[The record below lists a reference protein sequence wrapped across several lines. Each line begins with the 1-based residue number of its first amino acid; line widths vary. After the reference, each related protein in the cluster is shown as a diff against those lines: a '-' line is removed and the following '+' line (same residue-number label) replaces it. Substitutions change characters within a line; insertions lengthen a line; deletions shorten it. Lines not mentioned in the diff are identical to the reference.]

1 MNGKTLT
8 AEQCSKL
15 SLSKNTSGFGGVTLK
30 VYASISGGKDS
41 LAALI
46 THMERGGQCD
56 GAIYCRI
63 MFDDETSAE
72 VPEHEEWLHSK
83 CFPLLER
90 EYGIK
95 TQIVQGKYTYTDCFY
110 KQYEKGGKVGKIWG
124 FPFLRG
130 AWCNTR
136 LKVRPIQAHIKTLG
150 EFTEIVGIAADET
163 KRIERKTVAGKILKQ
178 VVYKVTGGYTY
189 ELVYTASGRKVR
201 TQLGA
206 DCTPA
211 EKVEI
216 EYLFDFYKRLW
227 EKEKDAFLAAYI
239 QKHRIF
245 AIRADIEPQEMSL
258 EESIKMSAL
267 MRGMSDESPLRAIE
281 AGK

>member
-1 MNGKTLT
+1 MNADFSHTCEGCEHVVTEPWAKDIISYRCF
-8 AEQCSKL
+8 APGRCK
-15 SLSKNTSGFGGVTLK
+15 GRVVGVK
-30 VYASISGGKDS
+30 
-41 LAALI
+41 
-46 THMERGGQCD
+46 R
-56 GAIYCRI
+56 
-63 MFDDETSAE
+63 FDPYIPAWC
-72 VPEHEEWLHSK
+72 PK
-83 CFPLLER
+83 LER
-90 EYGIK
+90 SREMDKTALLKKIRALAEHGVGGEAENAEKLLARMMKKYGISEAELDEE
-95 TQIVQGKYTYTDCFY
+95 TRVRHDFTYHGGE
-110 KQYEKGGKVGKIWG
+110 EK
-124 FPFLRG
+124 
-130 AWCNTR
+130 
-136 LKVRPIQAHIKTLG
+136 
-150 EFTEIVGIAADET
+150 
-163 KRIERKTVAGKILKQ
+163 KILKQ

-245 AIRADIEPQEMSL
+245 AIRADVEPQEMSL

>member
-15 SLSKNTSGFGGVTLK
+15 SLYILMTTKTREGEAEAWEK
-30 VYASISGGKDS
+30 
-41 LAALI
+41 LA
-46 THMERGGQCD
+46 EEKKED
-56 GAIYCRI
+56 GSPKYIHAADNAQFWRELDADLRKIL

-136 LKVRPIQAHIKTLG
+136 LKVRPIQAHIKALG

-163 KRIERKTVAGKILKQ
+163 NRIERKTVAGKILPLVERGITEAQ
-178 VVYKVTGGYTY
+178 AFDVCRSRGLLSPGYNGGRERLGCWFCHNQRVG
-189 ELVYTASGRKVR
+189 EL
-201 TQLGA
+201 
-206 DCTPA
+206 
-211 EKVEI
+211 
-216 EYLFDFYKRLW
+216 KRLYYDYPELW
-227 EKEKDAFLAAYI
+227 NKLA
-239 QKHRIF
+239 KLDRDSPVTF
-245 AIRADIEPQEMSL
+245 KPGKTLADFGRRFSL
-258 EESIKMSAL
+258 E
-267 MRGMSDESPLRAIE
+267 GMQEKLF
-281 AGK
+281 

>member
-1 MNGKTLT
+1 MDKTALLKKIRAL
-8 AEQCSKL
+8 AEHGVGGEAENAEKL
-15 SLSKNTSGFGGVTLK
+15 
-30 VYASISGGKDS
+30 
-41 LAALI
+41 LAR
-46 THMERGGQCD
+46 M
-56 GAIYCRI
+56 
-63 MFDDETSAE
+63 M
-72 VPEHEEWLHSK
+72 K
-83 CFPLLER
+83 K
-90 EYGIK
+90 YGISEAELDEE
-95 TQIVQGKYTYTDCFY
+95 TRVRHDFTYHGGE
-110 KQYEKGGKVGKIWG
+110 EK
-124 FPFLRG
+124 
-130 AWCNTR
+130 
-136 LKVRPIQAHIKTLG
+136 
-150 EFTEIVGIAADET
+150 
-163 KRIERKTVAGKILKQ
+163 KILKQ

-245 AIRADIEPQEMSL
+245 AIRADVEPREMSL

-267 MRGMSDESPLRAIE
+267 MRGMSDESPAYGKPTSRRRGGRLRHDGGTRARLCL
-281 AGK
+281 

>member
-1 MNGKTLT
+1 M
-8 AEQCSKL
+8 
-15 SLSKNTSGFGGVTLK
+15 K

-110 KQYEKGGKVGKIWG
+110 KRYEKGGKVGKIWG

-136 LKVRPIQAHIKTLG
+136 LKVRPIQAHIKALG

-163 KRIERKTVAGKILKQ
+163 NRIERKTVAGKILPLVECGITEAQAFDVCRSRGLLSPGYNGGRERLGCWFCHNQRVGELKRL
-178 VVYKVTGGYTY
+178 YYDYPELWNKLAKLDRDSPVTFKPGKT
-189 ELVYTASGRKVR
+189 LAAF
-201 TQLGA
+201 LGTIPAIETPWDDAFHRLYCSSCSAA
-206 DCTPA
+206 DCDDCRRPERDSPLWWLGLPAAEA
-211 EKVEI
+211 EK
-216 EYLFDFYKRLW
+216 
-227 EKEKDAFLAAYI
+227 
-239 QKHRIF
+239 
-245 AIRADIEPQEMSL
+245 
-258 EESIKMSAL
+258 
-267 MRGMSDESPLRAIE
+267 
-281 AGK
+281 

>member
-15 SLSKNTSGFGGVTLK
+15 SLYILMTTKTREGEAEAWEK
-30 VYASISGGKDS
+30 
-41 LAALI
+41 LA
-46 THMERGGQCD
+46 EEKKED
-56 GAIYCRI
+56 G
-63 MFDDETSAE
+63 S
-72 VPEHEEWLHSK
+72 P
-83 CFPLLER
+83 
-90 EYGIK
+90 
-95 TQIVQGKYTYTDCFY
+95 KY
-110 KQYEKGGKVGKIWG
+110 I
-124 FPFLRG
+124 
-130 AWCNTR
+130 
-136 LKVRPIQAHIKTLG
+136 H
-150 EFTEIVGIAADET
+150 AADNAQFWRE
-163 KRIERKTVAGKILKQ
+163 LD
-178 VVYKVTGGYTY
+178 Y

-245 AIRADIEPQEMSL
+245 AIRADVEPQEISR
-258 EESIKMSAL
+258 EEALKMGAL
-267 MRGMSDESPLRAIE
+267 MQGMSDESPLRAIE